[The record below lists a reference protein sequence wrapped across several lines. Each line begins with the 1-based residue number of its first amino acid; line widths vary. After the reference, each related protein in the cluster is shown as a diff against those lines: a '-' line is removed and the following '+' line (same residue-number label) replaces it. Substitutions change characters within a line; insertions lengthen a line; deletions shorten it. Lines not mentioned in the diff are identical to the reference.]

1 MMPWEVDD
9 DLKSL
14 TPMEVRDVVLDELT
28 KKEKA
33 KLNELCIE
41 EMQQELMKKTT
52 SENELVSWDKQT
64 LGAYPLRA
72 KRVGR

>member
-52 SENELVSWDKQT
+52 SENELVS
-64 LGAYPLRA
+64 
-72 KRVGR
+72 

>member
-52 SENELVSWDKQT
+52 SENELVSLD
-64 LGAYPLRA
+64 
-72 KRVGR
+72 